1 MHTSDHH
8 YGSTE
13 RLDSLLGRTIRAIY
27 MGEEALVFV
36 TDAQSV
42 AFTVSGDCCSHSY
55 FYDFYGVRNL
65 LDNGPVIAWEAVDLD
80 PSDPGYVTKGNKDN
94 RAGDYG
100 ADQVVCYGYRFTT
113 VHPLF
118 GEVSS
123 VFSFRNDSNG
133 YYGGSLEDSAVPSN
147 LNALKLLTQDE
158 VG

>member
-1 MHTSDHH
+1 MRTSNHH

-27 MGEEALVFV
+27 MGEKALMFV

-42 AFTVSGDCCSHSY
+42 AFTVWGDCCSHSY

-80 PSDPGYVTKGNKDN
+80 PSDPGYVTEGNKGN
-94 RAGDYG
+94 RAGDY
-100 ADQVVCYGYRFTT
+100 ADQVVCYGYRLTT

-133 YYGGSLEDSAVPSN
+133 YYGGSLEDSTVPDDLS
-147 LNALKLLTQDE
+147 ALRLLTQDE